1 MTPPFCV
8 VVWTME
14 VVVSD
19 HDDGREGEGSSNGR
33 QREHETMKTFRL
45 SSVICRYWTRLVLLS
60 NRKVS
65 ELFCCQCSDNNQVSV
80 QCSDAN
86 FFRYISCGLL
96 PSY

>member
-8 VVWTME
+8 VAWTME

-19 HDDGREGEGSSNGR
+19 HDDGRESEGSSNGR
-33 QREHETMKTFRL
+33 QKEHEAMKTFRL
-45 SSVICRYWTRLVLLS
+45 SSVICRHRTRLVLLL

-80 QCSDAN
+80 QCSDAD
-86 FFRYISCGLL
+86 FF
-96 PSY
+96 